1 MRFFQDL
8 RYKLLA
14 LGIALLLWVVA
25 SGTSSVERGFD
36 VPIAFAGVPGD
47 LVIIDRSTSEVNLR
61 VSGSRA
67 ALRGVSPGAMEY
79 RLDVSGAKQGMA
91 DYEVDV
97 SQFDLPRGAK
107 IVSRSPSSVV
117 VKFERR
123 GEKVVRVRPDLEGE
137 PDPGFQVAGVTVQPE
152 RVRITGARSEVM
164 RLNEVITEPIN
175 LAGVKQTVE
184 RDVRLP
190 LGPRNVWME
199 EPGPVHVRVEIT
211 ALPAA
216 PAPEAEAQ
224 PEEKRPA
231 DARKGKGG

>member
-1 MRFFQDL
+1 MRFLQDL

-36 VPIAFAGVPGD
+36 VPIAFGGVPED
-47 LVIIDRSTSEVNLR
+47 LVIVDRSTSEVNLR

-107 IVSRSPSSVV
+107 VVSRSPSSVM

-123 GEKVVRVRPDLEGE
+123 GGKVVRVRPDLEGE
-137 PDPGFQVAGVTVQPE
+137 PEAGFQVTGVTVEPD

-164 RLNEVITEPIN
+164 RLNEVITETIN
-175 LAGVKQTVE
+175 LAGAKQTVE
-184 RDVRLP
+184 REVRLP

-199 EPGPVHVRVEIT
+199 EPSPVRVRVAI
-211 ALPAA
+211 APV
-216 PAPEAEAQ
+216 PAPEPAAQ
-224 PEEKRPA
+224 PAEKRPP
-231 DARKGKGG
+231 DAKKKGG

>member
-36 VPIAFAGVPGD
+36 VPIAFDGVPEE
-47 LVIIDRSTSEVNLR
+47 LVIVDRSTSEVNLR

-79 RLDVSGAKQGMA
+79 SLDVSGAKQGMA

-107 IVSRSPSSVV
+107 IVSRSPSSVM

-123 GEKVVRVRPDLEGE
+123 GAKVVRVRPDLEGE
-137 PDPGFQVAGVTVQPE
+137 PEAGFQVASVTVEPE

-164 RLNEVITEPIN
+164 RLNEVITETIN
-175 LAGVKQTVE
+175 LAGARETLE
-184 RDVRLP
+184 REVRLP

-199 EPGPVHVRVEIT
+199 DPSPGRVRVEI
-211 ALPAA
+211 APVPPP
-216 PAPEAEAQ
+216 PAPEVGAK
-224 PEEKRPA
+224 PGEKKP
-231 DARKGKGG
+231 DARKNRGA

>member
-14 LGIALLLWVVA
+14 LGIALLLWGVA

-36 VPIAFAGVPGD
+36 VPIAFTGVPED
-47 LVIIDRSTSEVNLR
+47 LVIVDRSTSEVNLR

-79 RLDVSGAKQGMA
+79 RLEVSGAKQGVA

-107 IVSRSPSSVV
+107 IVSRSPSGVT

-123 GEKVVRVRPDLEGE
+123 GAKVVRVRPDLEGE
-137 PDPGFQVAGVTVQPE
+137 PEAGFQVVAVTVQPE

-164 RLNEVITEPIN
+164 RLNEVVTETVN
-175 LAGVKQTVE
+175 LTGLRETLE

-190 LGPRNVWME
+190 LGPRNLWME
-199 EPGPVHVRVEIT
+199 DPSPVRVRVEI
-211 ALPAA
+211 AA
-216 PAPEAEAQ
+216 VPPPVDAGAKPD
-224 PEEKRPA
+224 EKKS
-231 DARKGKGG
+231 DAKKGKGDPA

>member
-36 VPIAFAGVPGD
+36 VPIAFQGVPDD
-47 LVIIDRSTSEVNLR
+47 LVIVDKSTDEVNLR

-107 IVSRSPSSVV
+107 IVSRSPSSVM

-123 GEKVVRVRPDLEGE
+123 GSKVVRVRPDLEGE
-137 PDPGFQVAGVTVQPE
+137 PEAGFQVAGVSVEPD

-164 RLNEVITEPIN
+164 RLNEVITETIN
-175 LAGVKQTVE
+175 LAGAKETLE
-184 RDVRLP
+184 RQVRLP
-190 LGPRNVWME
+190 LGPRNLWME
-199 EPGPVHVRVEIT
+199 DPSPVRVRVEI
-211 ALPAA
+211 AAA
-216 PAPEAEAQ
+216 PPPAPKV
-224 PEEKRPA
+224 EEKPGA
-231 DARKGKGG
+231 EKKRKGG